1 MLKLFSDMM
10 KADSQLYKEVV
21 KACKEAPDSQS
32 WFCTKTFNELKRVA
46 EFCNAHSWEIDITR
60 IQHKF
65 TAFEFMMIES
75 LMKSNNA
82 KALESRER
90 MCRTAAQKTTRFV
103 DHWLKNRETLRQM
116 AELSSKVKQKLPS
129 DMRSQWD
136 SLQSVFE

>member
-1 MLKLFSDMM
+1 MLKLVSDMLE
-10 KADSQLYKEVV
+10 ADKQLYQDVV

-32 WFCTKTFNELKRVA
+32 WFCTKTFNELKRVT

-65 TAFEFMMIES
+65 TAFECMMIES

-90 MCRTAAQKTTRFV
+90 MCRTAAQKTTR
-103 DHWLKNRETLRQM
+103 HSRLT
-116 AELSSKVKQKLPS
+116 PY
-129 DMRSQWD
+129 
-136 SLQSVFE
+136 QSY